1 MIQYYIDE
9 LISEGVT
16 FIAPFENAHGRPRTK
31 SASEALVSNA
41 DQTEEDGD
49 APTIASSA
57 VEGAAVVPLSSR
69 SGECIPYSHACFTL
83 NLYAIFCIV
92 HVLLTL
98 QF

>member
-16 FIAPFENAHGRPRTK
+16 YIARFENAQGRPRTK
-31 SASEALVSNA
+31 SASEALVSSA

-57 VEGAAVVPLSSR
+57 VEAANVVPLASR
-69 SGECIPYSHACFTL
+69 SGEFTL
-83 NLYAIFCIV
+83 HYMHFLHLIVCNLLY
-92 HVLLTL
+92 
-98 QF
+98 